1 MRALMFGL
9 IALLVA
15 CPVLADDKEKPKIDP
30 KLVVGKWEGEN
41 MVKFTVELTADGKVF
56 HTMAG
61 KEGKTEG
68 TYTLKGDKLTMKV
81 GDATLE
87 RTIKKVTEKELVS
100 VDEKGQEKTFTRVKG
115 K

>member
-1 MRALMFGL
+1 MRALMIGV
-9 IALLVA
+9 VA
-15 CPVLADDKEKPKIDP
+15 VLAAFPVLADEKDKPKIDP
-30 KLVVGKWEGEN
+30 KLVVGKWEGEY

-68 TYTLKGDKLTMKV
+68 TYTLKGDKLTMTM
-81 GDATLE
+81 GDAKLE

-100 VDEKGQEKTFTRVKG
+100 VDEKGVEKTFTRAKG